1 MIRNYLT
8 IIFRNLWK
16 NKLYTFI
23 NVISLA
29 VGIASVVWG
38 IQDYRYSFSYDQF
51 HKDGK
56 NIFRVLTKS
65 AGSDNRKGYC
75 PELLAASVKNDFP
88 SVAQAVRWDSRGL
101 NVKALQNEP
110 FETGAHFTDPA
121 FFEMFNFPLLRG
133 TNQIQDRST
142 VLLTEQSAKK
152 FFGDIDP
159 IGKTLILYSDEPF
172 KMPLTVTGILKDPP
186 PNSSIQFDL
195 ITNTEN
201 QLKVDGSHIKNDDWE
216 WLSDAVFIKLKNPGD
231 AATVGK
237 GLSKYVPLQQSARKD
252 IKILSFSMQPLAKVS
267 DAFDIENDGLRGRP
281 TDAAAYGP
289 IVLAVL
295 ILLSACLNFANTS
308 VAQSN
313 RRLKEMGVRKVMGS
327 SYGQIMLQ
335 QLLECAIIVLFATAL
350 SVLLNNFWLPTFNS
364 MFRNVKLEA
373 HYFSDY
379 NLMISIG
386 VIFLVV
392 TFLAGAYPALYI
404 SRFNATSIFRG
415 SVKFGGS
422 NLFSRVLLGLQV
434 AISFITVIA
443 GVAFSRN
450 STFQSKFD
458 YGYEKANVI
467 GVDLQNESAYPAVR
481 DEFSKI
487 PGIDQMAGTLNNI
500 GFSYYS
506 IPLQAKGEK
515 IQSFFLQTGAHYIE
529 LMKLKLVA
537 GRHFNAEGTGDYN
550 KSMII
555 NEKLAF
561 QFGWKPDEAI
571 GQQIRNS
578 DTSVCTVVGV
588 IKDFTQNTLFDPI
601 QPVAMVLTSPDKYA
615 RIIVRAKPGSLNTV
629 FAGIKK
635 SWAKLYPMKPFRGY
649 YQDEVASEAA
659 SVNESVATIFRWFAI
674 ISVLMAATSMFAL
687 VSLNVLKRS
696 KEIAIRK
703 VVGAE
708 DRHIFKLVL
717 RGYSWIILLSA
728 VVGCYGGYMLSK
740 LLMDLIFQINA
751 GVSSSSLAISFA
763 GVLIICGFTIG
774 ARVWMVLRSKTT
786 DALKAQS

>member
-23 NVISLA
+23 NVVSLA
-29 VGIASVVWG
+29 VGIASIVWG

-51 HKDGK
+51 HKDGQ
-56 NIFRVLTKS
+56 NIFRVLTKT

-75 PELLAASVKNDFP
+75 PELLAASIKKDFP
-88 SVAQAVRWDSRGL
+88 SVTQAVRWDSRGL
-101 NVKALQNEP
+101 NVKAPQNDP
-110 FETGAHFTDPA
+110 FETGAHFTDTS
-121 FFEMFNFPLLRG
+121 FFEMFNFPLIRG
-133 TNQIQDRST
+133 TNRIQDRST
-142 VLLTEQSAKK
+142 VLLTETAAKK
-152 FFGDIDP
+152 FFGGSDP
-159 IGKTLILYSDEPF
+159 IGKILLLYSDEPF
-172 KMPLTVTGILKDPP
+172 KLPLTVTGILKDPP

-201 QLKVDGSHIKNDDWE
+201 QLKPDGSAIKNDEWE
-216 WLSDAVFIKLKNPGD
+216 WLSDAVFVKLKNPGD
-231 AATVGK
+231 AAT
-237 GLSKYVPLQQSARKD
+237 LSKELNRYVPLQQSARKD
-252 IKILSFSMQPLAKVS
+252 IKVTSFSLQPMAKVS

-295 ILLSACLNFANTS
+295 IMLSACLNFANTS

-313 RRLKEMGVRKVMGS
+313 RRLKEMGIRKVMGS

-335 QLLECAIIVLFATAL
+335 QLMECAIIVLAATAL
-350 SVLLNNFWLPTFNS
+350 SVLFNNFWLPTFNG

-379 NLMISIG
+379 NLMIILG
-386 VIFLVV
+386 IIFLMV
-392 TFLAGAYPALYI
+392 TLLAGAYPAFYI

-422 NLFSRVLLGLQV
+422 NLFSRVLLGLQI

-458 YGYEKANVI
+458 YGYEKVNVI
-467 GVDLQNESAYPAVR
+467 AVDLQNESAFPAVR

-500 GFSYYS
+500 AFFYNS

-515 IQSFFLQTGAHYIE
+515 IQSIFLQTGAHYIE
-529 LMKLKLVA
+529 LMKLKLIA
-537 GRHFNAEGTGDYN
+537 GRHFNSEGTGDYQ

-561 QFGWKPDEAI
+561 LFGWKPDDAI

-578 DTSVCTVVGV
+578 DTTVCTVVGV
-588 IKDFTQNTLFDPI
+588 MKDFTQNTLFDPI

-615 RIIVRAKPGSLNTV
+615 RIIVRAKPGTINTV
-629 FAGIKK
+629 FADLKTA
-635 SWAKLYPMKPFRGY
+635 WAKLYPTKPFRGY

-659 SVNESVATIFRWFAI
+659 SVNQSVATIFKWFAL

-708 DRHIFKLVL
+708 DRHIFRLVL
-717 RGYSWIILLSA
+717 RGYILITILAAIIGSY
-728 VVGCYGGYMLSK
+728 CGYSLSK
-740 LLMDLIFQINA
+740 ILMDLIFRINA
-751 GVSSSSLAISFA
+751 GVSTSSMILSFA
-763 GVLIICGFTIG
+763 GVMLICVMTIG
-774 ARVWMVLRSKTT
+774 ARVWIVLRTKATE
-786 DALKAQS
+786 ALKAN

>member
-29 VGIASVVWG
+29 VGIAAVVWG

-56 NIFRVLTKS
+56 NIFRVLTKT
-65 AGSDNRKGYC
+65 AGNDNRKGYC

-88 SVAQAVRWDSRGL
+88 SVTQAVRWDSRGL
-101 NVKALQNEP
+101 NVKAPQNDP
-110 FETGAHFTDPA
+110 FETGAHFTDA
-121 FFEMFNFPLLRG
+121 SFFEVFNFPLVRG
-133 TNQIQDRST
+133 TNQIQDQST
-142 VLLTEQSAKK
+142 VLLTERAAKK
-152 FFGDIDP
+152 FFGETDP
-159 IGKTLILYSDEPF
+159 VGKILLLYSDEPF
-172 KMPLTVTGILKDPP
+172 KRPLTVTGILKDPP
-186 PNSSIQFDL
+186 PNSSLQFDL

-201 QLKVDGSHIKNDDWE
+201 QLKADGSPIKNEEWE
-216 WLSDAVFIKLKNPGD
+216 WLSDAVFVKLKNPGD
-231 AATVGK
+231 AAMLGK
-237 GLSKYVPLQQSARKD
+237 AFSRYVPLQQSARKD
-252 IKILSFSMQPLAKVS
+252 IKVTSFSLQPMAQVS
-267 DAFDIENDGLRGRP
+267 DAFDIENDGLMGRP
-281 TDAAAYGP
+281 TDAAAFGP

-335 QLLECAIIVLFATAL
+335 QLMECAIIVLFAAAL
-350 SVLLNNFWLPTFNS
+350 SVLLNNFWLPTFNT

-373 HYFSDY
+373 HYFSDFT
-379 NLMISIG
+379 LMIVIG
-386 VIFLVV
+386 IIFLVV
-392 TFLAGAYPALYI
+392 TLLAGAYPALYI

-422 NLFSRVLLGLQV
+422 NLFSRILLGLQV

-443 GVAFSRN
+443 AVAFSRN
-450 STFQSKFD
+450 STFQSKLD

-467 GVDLQNESAYPAVR
+467 GVDLQNESAFPAVR
-481 DEFSKI
+481 NEFSKI
-487 PGIDQMAGTLNNI
+487 PDITDIAGTLNNI
-500 GFSYYS
+500 GFSYYR
-506 IPLQAKGEK
+506 IPLEAKGNKVE
-515 IQSFFLQTGAHYIE
+515 SNFLKTGTHYFE
-529 LMKLKLVA
+529 LMKLKLLA
-537 GRHFNAEGTGDYN
+537 GRSFHEEGTGDYER
-550 KSMII
+550 SMII

-561 QFGWKPDEAI
+561 QLGWKPAEAI
-571 GQQIRNS
+571 GKQIRTS
-578 DTSVCTVVGV
+578 DTAVCTVIGV
-588 IKDFTQNTLFDPI
+588 MKDFTQNTVFDPI
-601 QPVAMVLTSPDKYA
+601 LPGAMVLTTPDKYA
-615 RIIVRAKPGSLNTV
+615 RIIVRAKPGTINTV
-629 FAGIKK
+629 FDNLKA
-635 SWAKLYPMKPFRGY
+635 SWAKLFPTKPFRGY

-659 SVNESVATIFRWFAI
+659 SVNQSVATIFKWFAM

-708 DRHIFKLVL
+708 DKHIFQLVL
-717 RGYSWIILLSA
+717 KGYTWIILLSA
-728 VVGCYGGYMLSK
+728 IIGCYGGYSLAK
-740 LLMDLIFQINA
+740 LLMDLIFRINA
-751 GVSSSSLAISFA
+751 GVSSNSLAVSFA
-763 GVLIICGFTIG
+763 AVLIICAGTIG

-786 DALKAQS
+786 DALKAN